1 MKRKSN
7 IIILTFIAAAL
18 FMSGCG
24 YDKERY
30 PGGVVKAVSYTH
42 LDVYKRQF
50 LFCR

>member
-30 PGGVVKAVSYTH
+30 PGGVVK
-42 LDVYKRQF
+42 VYNWGNISMRM
-50 LFCR
+50 